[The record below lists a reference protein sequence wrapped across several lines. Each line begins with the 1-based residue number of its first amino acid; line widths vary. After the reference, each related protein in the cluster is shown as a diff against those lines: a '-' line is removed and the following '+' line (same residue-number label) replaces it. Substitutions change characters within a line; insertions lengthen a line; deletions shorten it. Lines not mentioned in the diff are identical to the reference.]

1 MIIDDFLKDHSELEE
16 LRDSGVD
23 REIIKIKNYQLIHK
37 YCFSIRL
44 SQRGKKRLE
53 VIKTKFWNG
62 VRLPNDEVRL
72 LPLLSLYYVGEGVN
86 FTTQL
91 NNEIIQEI
99 KDRFGTDELFFK
111 EWYFACG
118 FIENNPN
125 HIPQLEHKFDLE
137 VSKL

>member
-1 MIIDDFLKDHSELEE
+1 MIVDDFLKDHSELEK

-53 VIKTKFWNG
+53 TLKTKFWNG

-72 LPLLSLYYVGEGVN
+72 LPLLSLYYVSEGVN

-91 NNEIIQEI
+91 NNEIIQEL
-99 KDRFGTDELFFK
+99 KNRFGTDKLFFK
-111 EWYFACG
+111 EWYFTCG
-118 FIENNPN
+118 FIEKNPN
-125 HIPQLEHKFDLE
+125 HIPLLEHKFDLE